1 MLFPLKVMCSRT
13 KKVFPAKVVNFI
25 PFMTNFIWIVYD
37 YLPKITIFMIN
48 NGLDTIF
55 FLWTKFFREALEL
68 EEARKHQFH
77 AKGVGE
83 TVPKFKHPGT
93 LLISF
98 FKRGDIFCTRCI
110 FLPCLKMISFPQ
122 GEGKN
127 EKIKDVSLS
136 SPKYFQLIKV
146 FFTLPLPPSI

>member
-1 MLFPLKVMCSRT
+1 
-13 KKVFPAKVVNFI
+13 
-25 PFMTNFIWIVYD
+25 
-37 YLPKITIFMIN
+37 MIN

-98 FKRGDIFCTRCI
+98 FKRGVYILHKI
-110 FLPCLKMISFPQ
+110 HFP
-122 GEGKN
+122 
-127 EKIKDVSLS
+127 
-136 SPKYFQLIKV
+136 
-146 FFTLPLPPSI
+146 PLLVKKK